1 MFIET
6 LEFTIP
12 IDLCDL
18 FSTLKRGPRSNLEF
32 PASVNSYGTTQDAN
46 IQVALRS
53 NKLTFKV
60 DGVSSNSSMISKSEC
75 KTLKLSVFDVDC
87 SLSGAE
93 YEQVTQMVSQPIYSS
108 PHVAPVKRSR
118 DRPSPMKSPP
128 SKTSRSSFQETKHQ
142 DIPQPSPDPL
152 QSKSESETVSVKLEP
167 DLIEIE
173 PDSEQFGDESNQSVD
188 RRHNTQAAL
197 DRLSHPQSSHS
208 QSSASSSS
216 SFHQNVPHVPDYA
229 EPSTSQGDQHGDQ
242 NIDDYVVYQQE
253 DDDYGEDNDNSAD
266 FGNDDLSSNGGFVG
280 VDHPKNDFLHGFGK
294 QLNTPIF
301 ISSLTGDRFH
311 HASRG
316 RSKPGSASRPFSGF
330 SPNAGTVVDVS
341 GSYACPY
348 CDKMFAG
355 KGSRWNHIHAIHN
368 KVSHSCV
375 CGKVYQY
382 SGGLQRHK
390 KICSS
395 WALQLM
401 ESQSASNLVGS
412 QSVANLG
419 GSQSASDL
427 VGSQSASDV
436 RASPASHP
444 LDSQSAPHV
453 TDSPSALSDTDS
465 KDVKTENDT

>member
-18 FSTLKRGPRSNLEF
+18 FSTLKKGPRSNLEF

-93 YEQVTQMVSQPIYSS
+93 YEQVTHMVSQPIYSA
-108 PHVAPVKRSR
+108 PHVVPAKRSR

-128 SKTSRSSFQETKHQ
+128 SKSSRSSFQETIKHEN
-142 DIPQPSPDPL
+142 IPRQSPDPL
-152 QSKSESETVSVKLEP
+152 QSRSMSETVSVKVEP

-173 PDSEQFGDESNQSVD
+173 PDSEHYGDESNQSID

-229 EPSTSQGDQHGDQ
+229 EPSTSQDHHGDQ
-242 NIDDYVVYQQE
+242 NVDDYVVYQQE
-253 DDDYGEDNDNSAD
+253 DDDYGEENDNSAD
-266 FGNDDLSSNGGFVG
+266 FGNDGGSITPSLPIYF
-280 VDHPKNDFLHGFGK
+280 PQMRSGFW
-294 QLNTPIF
+294 
-301 ISSLTGDRFH
+301 TGQGG
-311 HASRG
+311 AGG
-316 RSKPGSASRPFSGF
+316 RPQTGPQIGSAPGSGMGS
-330 SPNAGTVVDVS
+330 AGTDM
-341 GSYACPY
+341 GSDRRKLACSY
-348 CDKMFAG
+348 C
-355 KGSRWNHIHAIHN
+355 N
-368 KVSHSCV
+368 KTFIAPSALKYHRESVHEGAVHQCV
-375 CGKVYQY
+375 CGKTYKY
-382 SGGLQRHK
+382 NPGLIAHRRT
-390 KICSS
+390 CPVML
-395 WALQLM
+395 ALNNT
-401 ESQSASNLVGS
+401 A
-412 QSVANLG
+412 
-419 GSQSASDL
+419 
-427 VGSQSASDV
+427 
-436 RASPASHP
+436 
-444 LDSQSAPHV
+444 
-453 TDSPSALSDTDS
+453 
-465 KDVKTENDT
+465 

>member
-266 FGNDDLSSNGGFVG
+266 FGNDGSHDYGQSGLKSFMDYCHVPSAGLAPVQSDLSFNSAYFRQPGLRQNYGSQPHKVHKCPQCEKVF
-280 VDHPKNDFLHGFGK
+280 
-294 QLNTPIF
+294 
-301 ISSLTGDRFH
+301 GDR
-311 HASRG
+311 
-316 RSKPGSASRPFSGF
+316 SGL
-330 SPNAGTVVDVS
+330 
-341 GSYACPY
+341 YY
-348 CDKMFAG
+348 HK
-355 KGSRWNHIHAIHN
+355 KAIHD
-368 KVSHSCV
+368 KVTYVCV
-375 CGKVYQY
+375 CGFVFKYRPNFVFHRKNCRQY
-382 SGGLQRHK
+382 
-390 KICSS
+390 
-395 WALQLM
+395 
-401 ESQSASNLVGS
+401 
-412 QSVANLG
+412 
-419 GSQSASDL
+419 
-427 VGSQSASDV
+427 
-436 RASPASHP
+436 
-444 LDSQSAPHV
+444 
-453 TDSPSALSDTDS
+453 LS
-465 KDVKTENDT
+465 KLEENDSEADKTV

>member
-93 YEQVTQMVSQPIYSS
+93 YEQVTHMVSQPIYSA
-108 PHVAPVKRSR
+108 PHVIPAKRSR

-142 DIPQPSPDPL
+142 NIPLPSPDPL
-152 QSKSESETVSVKLEP
+152 QSKSMSETVSVKLEP

-173 PDSEQFGDESNQSVD
+173 PDSEQYGDESNQSID

-229 EPSTSQGDQHGDQ
+229 EPSTSQGDHHGDQ

-253 DDDYGEDNDNSAD
+253 DDDYGEDNDNSA
-266 FGNDDLSSNGGFVG
+266 L
-280 VDHPKNDFLHGFGK
+280 
-294 QLNTPIF
+294 
-301 ISSLTGDRFH
+301 ISEMMMPEGHSGSVSLTQKLCLDLVILIVMNP
-311 HASRG
+311 ASCMV
-316 RSKPGSASRPFSGF
+316 SFSRTSTWTLHRDP
-330 SPNAGTVVDVS
+330 
-341 GSYACPY
+341 
-348 CDKMFAG
+348 KMSRVHNVG
-355 KGSRWNHIHAIHN
+355 K
-368 KVSHSCV
+368 
-375 CGKVYQY
+375 
-382 SGGLQRHK
+382 
-390 KICSS
+390 CSS
-395 WALQLM
+395 ADGHFCITRL
-401 ESQSASNLVGS
+401 
-412 QSVANLG
+412 
-419 GSQSASDL
+419 
-427 VGSQSASDV
+427 
-436 RASPASHP
+436 
-444 LDSQSAPHV
+444 
-453 TDSPSALSDTDS
+453 LSMI
-465 KDVKTENDT
+465 K

>member
-266 FGNDDLSSNGGFVG
+266 FGNDD
-280 VDHPKNDFLHGFGK
+280 
-294 QLNTPIF
+294 
-301 ISSLTGDRFH
+301 
-311 HASRG
+311 AG
-316 RSKPGSASRPFSGF
+316 RSNRFSQSHAENLSGPCDPDRDESGF
-330 SPNAGTVVDVS
+330 MYGQFQQDQFMDPPQGSKDVT
-341 GSYACPY
+341 CPQ
-348 CDKMFAG
+348 CGKMFF
-355 KGSRWNHIHAIHN
+355 SRRAFLYHKTAVHD
-368 KVSHSCV
+368 KVTYSCV
-375 CGKVYQY
+375 CGKVYMY
-382 SGGLQRHK
+382 PSGLKYHRLRCPLWK
-390 KICSS
+390 K
-395 WALQLM
+395 
-401 ESQSASNLVGS
+401 
-412 QSVANLG
+412 
-419 GSQSASDL
+419 
-427 VGSQSASDV
+427 
-436 RASPASHP
+436 
-444 LDSQSAPHV
+444 DSC
-453 TDSPSALSDTDS
+453 
-465 KDVKTENDT
+465 